1 MFARCRRLRAW
12 RLSAALL
19 AAASCIPSSEA
30 YADPLRLIDG
40 SLALRNVAVRA
51 RRARELAQD
60 IDAVLKRIGPPAPAE
75 AGAVV
80 AELAAVDKLRD
91 AEAVNARAH
100 RLYATASFHQL
111 RLANT
116 LAVVRDALG
125 CAASASSAIRREM
138 SCWAIAAANLSDSSV
153 YEHALDVLMRSGRL
167 GYGNG
172 MTRSRWLGL
181 AALWAQ
187 YGVAIQ
193 NQITIPYLTGALD

>member
-1 MFARCRRLRAW
+1 
-12 RLSAALL
+12 
-19 AAASCIPSSEA
+19 
-30 YADPLRLIDG
+30 
-40 SLALRNVAVRA
+40 
-51 RRARELAQD
+51 
-60 IDAVLKRIGPPAPAE
+60 
-75 AGAVV
+75 
-80 AELAAVDKLRD
+80 
-91 AEAVNARAH
+91 VNARAH